1 MYCSNCGTNQ
11 NNNNIFCVKCGVPI
25 RQTSPLK
32 KEKKK
37 ISINTILIILICI
50 VLLSTILGV
59 GFIVTQ
65 NKKRVILIY
74 MVGSDLESKSGLA
87 SRDLLDIDYEKTSKN
102 GTKVLLM
109 AGGAR
114 SWNNSFVNTL
124 ETSIYE
130 LQENGF
136 QKVEERSLSNMG
148 TAQTLS
154 YFLNFGYERYKRVKF
169 DLIFWNHGGA
179 VDGNEYD
186 QLHFND
192 NLKIPELRE
201 AFDSSPFKNRNKLE
215 VISFRTCLN
224 STIEMAN
231 LLKNYSKY
239 LVASEE
245 VTVGSKFASALSFI
259 NDITKKDK
267 AIDYATKEI
276 DNYKN
281 TITTLCN
288 MVQIESK
295 EENYCVN
302 TTYSAIDLS
311 KIDRIN
317 KELDSFSKELNDN
330 ISTKYNEI
338 AKLRS
343 NLEQYGE
350 DQKEY
355 DMIDLYDLANKLK
368 NYNSASKVM
377 KEIDNAVIYNFTNND
392 YSHGISIY
400 FPYNSSDFLQDY
412 NLISSSKT
420 YTDFIQ
426 TFYTKKTS
434 QNKGIGFSKGKTET
448 IKKDNGEADF
458 SITLTE
464 EEKNNFAK
472 ANCLVFVDMKDGYHK
487 LLYISKSPILEGN
500 ELKDT
505 LKGKMLRISNIDYED
520 EKSSEWL
527 TLVEQESKEDY
538 IEAKN
543 VMILRY
549 GQKHSDVAVATIRID
564 SSHPKGYIKSLII
577 NDKDTSETNKKMYFS
592 EEAIK
597 IDDYSLIETVT
608 QSYKITTDD
617 NKFDPNYLKNGN
629 KKYTGKVFPTNA
641 YKFILEDFNSK
652 YDYYGV
658 FQIEDI
664 YGNIT
669 YSNLVKMN

>member
-11 NNNNIFCVKCGVPI
+11 GNNNAFCMKCGAKLGQV
-25 RQTSPLK
+25 SPPK
-32 KEKKK
+32 KEKKNV
-37 ISINTILIILICI
+37 SINTILIILICI
-50 VLLSTILGV
+50 VLLSTIFGV
-59 GFIVTQ
+59 GLIVTQ

-109 AGGAR
+109 AGGAK

-136 QKVEERSLSNMG
+136 QKVEARNLSNMG
-148 TAQTLS
+148 TAETLS
-154 YFLNFGYERYKRVKF
+154 YFLNFGFERYKRVKF

-192 NLKIPELRE
+192 NLKIPELKE
-201 AFDSSPFKNRNKLE
+201 AFELSPFKNRNKLE

-276 DNYKN
+276 GNYKN

-288 MVQIESK
+288 MSQIESK

-311 KIDRIN
+311 KIDKIN
-317 KELDSFSKELNDN
+317 KELDSFSKELNAN

-355 DMIDLYDLANKLK
+355 DMIDLYDLASKLS
-368 NYNSASKVM
+368 NYNSSSKVM
-377 KEIDNAVIYNFTNND
+377 KTIEKAVIYNFTNND
-392 YSHGISIY
+392 YSHGLSIY
-400 FPYNSSDFLQDY
+400 FPYNSSDFLPDY
-412 NLISSSKT
+412 NLISSSKS

-426 TFYTKKTS
+426 TFYARKTS
-434 QNKGIGFSKGKTET
+434 QNRGFGFSKGKTET
-448 IKKDNGEADF
+448 IKKENGEADF

-464 EEKNNFAK
+464 EEIKTFAK

-487 LLYISKSPILEGN
+487 LLYISKSPRLEGN

-527 TLVEQESKEDY
+527 TLVESESKEDF

-549 GQKHSDVAVATIRID
+549 GLKHSDVAVATIRID
-564 SSHPKGYIKSLII
+564 NSNPTGYIKSLII
-577 NDKDTSETNKKMYFS
+577 NNKDNSEKNKKCIF
-592 EEAIK
+592 
-597 IDDYSLIETVT
+597 
-608 QSYKITTDD
+608 
-617 NKFDPNYLKNGN
+617 LKKQLN
-629 KKYTGKVFPTNA
+629 
-641 YKFILEDFNSK
+641 
-652 YDYYGV
+652 
-658 FQIEDI
+658 
-664 YGNIT
+664 
-669 YSNLVKMN
+669 

>member
-1 MYCSNCGTNQ
+1 MFCSNCETNQ
-11 NNNNIFCVKCGVPI
+11 SNSKKYCVKCGAKL
-25 RQTSPLK
+25 RQIESPK

-50 VLLSTILGV
+50 VVLSTILGV
-59 GFIVTQ
+59 GFIITQ

-87 SRDLLDIDYEKTSKN
+87 SRELLDIDYEKTNKS

-109 AGGAR
+109 AGGAK

-136 QKVEERSLSNMG
+136 QKIEARSLSNMG
-148 TAQTLS
+148 TSETLS

-192 NLKIPELRE
+192 NLKIPELKE
-201 AFDSSPFKNRNKLE
+201 AFEASPFKNRNKLE

-231 LLKNYSKY
+231 LLKNYGKY

-276 DNYKN
+276 GNYKN
-281 TITTLCN
+281 TITILCN
-288 MVQIESK
+288 MSQIESK

-311 KIDRIN
+311 KIDKIN
-317 KELDSFSKELNDN
+317 KELDSFSKELNAN

-355 DMIDLYDLANKLK
+355 DMIDLYDLASKLK
-368 NYNSASKVM
+368 NYNSASNVM

-392 YSHGISIY
+392 YSHGLSIY
-400 FPYNSSDFLQDY
+400 FPYNSSDFLPDY
-412 NLISSSKT
+412 NLISSSKS

-426 TFYTKKTS
+426 TFYARKTS
-434 QNKGIGFSKGKTET
+434 QNRGFGFSKGKTET
-448 IKKDNGEADF
+448 IKKENGEADF

-464 EEKNNFAK
+464 EEIKTFAK

-487 LLYISKSPILEGN
+487 LLYISKSPRLEGY

-527 TLVEQESKEDY
+527 TLVESESKEDY

-564 SSHPKGYIKSLII
+564 SSNPTGYIKSLIV

-597 IDDYSLIETVT
+597 LEDYSLIEIET
-608 QSYKITTDD
+608 QSYKITTED

-629 KKYTGKVFPTNA
+629 KKYTGKIFPTNA